1 MGRYLTPLAVL
12 IVVAAVV
19 IIVTSGESIAVR
31 YLVGL
36 VSLDVAV
43 RLVRWERGHQEG
55 RSDNWAEG
63 PATWPAPRLLSR
75 WVATAWPR

>member
-1 MGRYLTPLAVL
+1 MGRYLTPLAVVL
-12 IVVAAVV
+12 VVAAIV

-43 RLVRWERGHQEG
+43 RLVLWERRRQDGK
-55 RSDNWAEG
+55 
-63 PATWPAPRLLSR
+63 
-75 WVATAWPR
+75 V

>member
-1 MGRYLTPLAVL
+1 MERAHGTFLTPLAVL

-43 RLVRWERGHQEG
+43 RLVRWERGHQDG
-55 RSDNWAEG
+55 G
-63 PATWPAPRLLSR
+63 
-75 WVATAWPR
+75 V

>member
-1 MGRYLTPLAVL
+1 MLAFRASTSASSGRACLGNQGWSVHMGRYLTPLAV
-12 IVVAAVV
+12 VVVLAAIV

-43 RLVRWERGHQEG
+43 RLVLWERGRQDA
-55 RSDNWAEG
+55 RA
-63 PATWPAPRLLSR
+63 
-75 WVATAWPR
+75 

>member
-1 MGRYLTPLAVL
+1 VSREASLWSVHMERYLTPLAVL
-12 IVVAAVV
+12 LVVAAVV

-43 RLVRWERGHQEG
+43 RLVRWQRGHPDAG
-55 RSDNWAEG
+55 A
-63 PATWPAPRLLSR
+63 
-75 WVATAWPR
+75 

>member
-1 MGRYLTPLAVL
+1 LERAHGRYLTPLAVL
-12 IVVAAVV
+12 

-43 RLVRWERGHQEG
+43 RLVRWERGHQDG
-55 RSDNWAEG
+55 G
-63 PATWPAPRLLSR
+63 
-75 WVATAWPR
+75 V

>member
-1 MGRYLTPLAVL
+1 MHKGRYLTPLAAVL
-12 IVVAAVV
+12 VVAAIV

-43 RLVRWERGHQEG
+43 RLVLWERRRENGK
-55 RSDNWAEG
+55 
-63 PATWPAPRLLSR
+63 
-75 WVATAWPR
+75 V

>member
-1 MGRYLTPLAVL
+1 MHKGRYLTPLAAVL
-12 IVVAAVV
+12 VVAAIV

-43 RLVRWERGHQEG
+43 RLVRWQRGHPDAG
-55 RSDNWAEG
+55 A
-63 PATWPAPRLLSR
+63 
-75 WVATAWPR
+75 

>member
-1 MGRYLTPLAVL
+1 VPMGRYLTPLAVVL
-12 IVVAAVV
+12 VVAAVI

-43 RLVRWERGHQEG
+43 RLIRWERGQQRPG
-55 RSDNWAEG
+55 A
-63 PATWPAPRLLSR
+63 
-75 WVATAWPR
+75 

>member
-1 MGRYLTPLAVL
+1 MGRYLTPLAV
-12 IVVAAVV
+12 VVVVLAAVV

-43 RLVRWERGHQEG
+43 RLALWERSHQNG
-55 RSDNWAEG
+55 R
-63 PATWPAPRLLSR
+63 
-75 WVATAWPR
+75 V